1 MRKAK
6 TTTKIFTLLLSLLL
20 LTTSLAAC
28 QNAPSEDKT
37 NGIKQTEQQEATGE
51 ATEAAAE
58 PSASEKEE
66 TTAEE
71 KTTSDEEEAAAEP
84 SASEKEEATAE
95 EKTTAAEDESQ
106 EAPSEEVALSPL
118 YGGKAIVGITQEPD
132 FLDPHLAVAA
142 GTKEILFNIFEGLV
156 KLTPEGEFAPCLAEN
171 WQVEDEGRTLRFK
184 LRPEVKFHNGEVVT
198 AEDVKYSLERAA
210 GLNGEDALLPE
221 LATIK
226 EVEIDADGS
235 EIVVRQA
242 EADANLLAYLSCAI
256 IPQDYDQQ
264 DKSPIGTGPF
274 RFKSYQPQVSLE
286 LEKFPDYW
294 QEGSPYLDG
303 VVFKIYG
310 DMDAAYMELLA
321 GQIDIFPYMTEEKVQ
336 GLLDKYQLV
345 AGGANMVQML
355 ALNNAREPLDNLA
368 VREAVNLAIG
378 RAFLT
383 EQIMGEYGQPIFS
396 GMAPSMGRFYNE
408 ELKDVNL
415 EAQPE
420 LAKEKLAEAGYSDG
434 LKLKLTVPGNYLIH
448 VDTANLLAAQLS
460 QAGIEV
466 EIETVDWGTWLER
479 VYAGRDYQMTVI
491 ALTYDF
497 YTPSNVLDRY
507 CSEAANNFINFSNET
522 YDELAQKA
530 AKEQEQDK
538 RIQDYRK
545 MQEILW
551 QDKASA
557 FLQEPDNITALRK
570 PLSGYVQYP
579 AYVQDMSRVY
589 FVDQAA
595 LDESLN
601 K

>member
-6 TTTKIFTLLLSLLL
+6 TTTKFFTLLLSLLL

-37 NGIKQTEQQEATGE
+37 NGAKQTEQQEATD
-51 ATEAAAE
+51 E
-58 PSASEKEE
+58 PSASEEENSSDKEKTTSEEDKATSDAENAPAEEE

-71 KTTSDEEEAAAEP
+71 
-84 SASEKEEATAE
+84 
-95 EKTTAAEDESQ
+95 ESK
-106 EAPSEEVALSPL
+106 EAPSEEAELSPL

-156 KLTPEGEFAPCLAEN
+156 KLTPEGEFAPCLAES

-184 LRPEVKFHNGEVVT
+184 LRPEVKFHNGEVMT

-226 EVEIDADGS
+226 EVEIAADGS
-235 EIVVRQA
+235 EVVVHQE

-274 RFKSYQPQVSLE
+274 RFKDYQPQVSLE
-286 LEKFPDYW
+286 LEKFTDYW
-294 QEGSPYLDG
+294 QEGSPYLDE

-321 GQIDIFPYMTEEKVQ
+321 GQIDVFPYLTEEKVQ

-396 GMAPSMGRFYNE
+396 GMAPSMGRFYND
-408 ELKDVNL
+408 ELKDINL

-420 LAKEKLAEAGYSDG
+420 LAKEKLAEAGYPDG

-448 VDTANLLAAQLS
+448 VDTANLLAAQL
-460 QAGIEV
+460 AKADIEV

-507 CSEAANNFINFSNET
+507 CSEAGNNFINFSNKA
-522 YDELAQKA
+522 YDELALKA
-530 AKEQEQDK
+530 AKEQDQDK
-538 RIQDYRK
+538 RIQDYRE